1 LIFFKKKF
9 GSVSEIWNQ
18 KNPNRTEPVQLKG
31 YYKYKKKCSLI
42 FLTLTR
48 PAVLSKQAAPST
60 LAPSTLT
67 LSHISSH
74 SQVSNKIKLIRL
86 HLRSPDF
93 SHISLPH
100 RHDTHH
106 ADTPNLQSPNLANQ
120 SPPSLTPDLE
130 SCHNSHQVWFF
141 FSVNLCF
148 FFNICSVIF
157 LFVGIS
163 LQKISVWASS
173 RILVDL
179 GFWEY
184 A

>member
-1 LIFFKKKF
+1 MSIL
-9 GSVSEIWNQ
+9 S
-18 KNPNRTEPVQLKG
+18 RTSK
-31 YYKYKKKCSLI
+31 
-42 FLTLTR
+42 
-48 PAVLSKQAAPST
+48 AVLSKQAAPST

-130 SCHNSHQVWFF
+130 SCHNSHQVVAQKVKEAEITHGQQDSLLLN
-141 FSVNLCF
+141 SVESY
-148 FFNICSVIF
+148 I
-157 LFVGIS
+157 
-163 LQKISVWASS
+163 
-173 RILVDL
+173 
-179 GFWEY
+179 
-184 A
+184 

>member
-148 FFNICSVIF
+148 FF
-157 LFVGIS
+157 
-163 LQKISVWASS
+163 
-173 RILVDL
+173 
-179 GFWEY
+179 
-184 A
+184 